1 MTYYIDREVRSR
13 GDIRAGDNIY
23 VYDETSTAYKVP
35 VQQQTNP
42 GLIQSGT
49 VSIASGAD
57 TGTLTFA
64 VAFSAAPVVVT
75 QEQGTEAGN
84 LTQVAVS
91 SVSAAAFNISANA
104 STTADYTRGYIAF
117 GDR

>member
-13 GDIRAGDNIY
+13 GNIRAGVNIY
-23 VYDETSTAYKVP
+23 ASDETSTAYKLP

-42 GLIQSGT
+42 AIIQSGT
-49 VSIASGAD
+49 VTIASGAD
-57 TGTLTFA
+57 TGTVTFP
-64 VAFSAAPVVVT
+64 VAFSDTPVVMT

-104 STTADYTRGYIAF
+104 STTVDYTRGYIAY